1 LRQTVADRPEAVV
14 RNAERFLDKIDL
26 NLMKILGI
34 APMWQTNRAPAH
46 RYRAGRARPHGYH
59 IGNKRGGAP
68 SIAAAATEISP

>member
-34 APMWQTNRAPAH
+34 APMWQTNRAPA
-46 RYRAGRARPHGYH
+46 
-59 IGNKRGGAP
+59 
-68 SIAAAATEISP
+68 